1 MHARLP
7 VFFGGANQCSRVPFC
22 HNLFFIQWWQQ
33 KRSQQW
39 KHLLPTDDDGIAVM
53 TTVPARAHI
62 YAMAIDL
69 KDLWKIRAPVR
80 TTQAMDLLH
89 FDQLMEVAIHYS
101 RAKLKT
107 LKVNYDYII
116 SGCH

>member
-1 MHARLP
+1 VLGEP
-7 VFFGGANQCSRVPFC
+7 VFQSSILPW

-39 KHLLPTDDDGIAVM
+39 KHLLPTDDDGSAVM

-80 TTQAMDLLH
+80 TTQGLDLLH

-101 RAKLKT
+101 RDNLNIS
-107 LKVNYDYII
+107 KVNYYYII